1 MNYYEIVSLIIRA
14 SQISQF
20 FPLCNHFFKN
30 PFRYEKD
37 KNRYEVDKNCYE
49 VDNKLVFVMK
59 WTVMKW
65 MFLPYMA
72 IYFNTNTTSQILI
85 AVYSYAYWSV
95 YFAELLIF
103 CCLCILF

>member
-1 MNYYEIVSLIIRA
+1 MNMNYYEIVSLIIRA

-20 FPLCNHFFKN
+20 FPLCNHLKKN
-30 PFRYEKD
+30 PF
-37 KNRYEVDKNCYE
+37 RYEVDKNCYE

-72 IYFNTNTTSQILI
+72 IYFNTNTTSRILI
-85 AVYSYAYWSV
+85 TVYCCAYRSV